1 MAPKTENLDLV
12 PSTPTEKH
20 RIHLST
26 LNGQTMTQPRI
37 LPLHSQ
43 EATLETVGGKGASLA
58 RLVRAG
64 FPVPDGFLIPTA
76 AYLDYVASNDLKKR
90 ILSRLTNLPFDE
102 PAASQEASAEI
113 RAWFL
118 VEKTDAEWTSS
129 IRRAYADLGG
139 GPVAVRSSA
148 TAEDLPEMSFAGQQ
162 ETFLNIVGEQMLFE
176 AIVNCWSSLW
186 TARAI
191 SYRSRNGIPHEDVA
205 LSVIV
210 QIMVQSEASGV
221 LFTANPLTGKRS
233 ETAIDATFGLGE
245 ALVGGL
251 VEPDHYVVDTDSGEI
266 INKTLGGKALTIRG
280 VAGGGV
286 VTEDADAGERQAI
299 PDDVILQLTEL
310 GQRVVALVHAPQDI
324 EWAWSEGQLYLLQ
337 SRPITSL
344 YPIPA
349 VPPDPL
355 RVFISFAVIQGLLT
369 PITPLGQDVMKLVF
383 AGGAQIF
390 GFDLTQETQKV
401 LFTAGERLWVNT
413 TPLLRNS
420 LGRKAL
426 SGALPAVAPGAAQT
440 IDLLLDDP
448 RLAVGRGGIRFSTF
462 RRLAGFFLPTMRRV
476 IKLWRTP
483 ERERERI
490 TRLMDETVRQAKTRS
505 AATRDTGDAFSQRLK
520 LLHDARDI
528 FPDMVIPQGVT
539 PIIAGMAPFFG
550 IMRRFSAQ
558 AAEASGNP
566 DFALAYLEIARGLPH
581 NVTTEM
587 DLALW
592 RVAQTI
598 LADSDSS
605 QLFQETSAA
614 DLASQYLQ
622 KNLPSPVQESVASFI
637 ERYGARGVGEIDIGL
652 PRWGE
657 EPTHIMQVLQ
667 SYLQIKDPDMAP
679 DAVFARSTKSAEQ
692 AAAHLESAVRQMHG
706 GFIKA
711 RILRWAISR
720 YRALAGMREAP
731 KFFAIR
737 MMGIIRQGLLQSGQE
752 LVDAGHLKQRDDLFF
767 LSIRELDEMN
777 EAMVKS
783 NNRPATDQDESD
795 LHTLMQANQVRIA
808 ERRAKYQREHL
819 RKQIPRVLL
828 SDGMTYYEGVRAP
841 EGQEGAII
849 GDPVS
854 PGEVEGTARVIFDP
868 HSSQLAPG
876 EILVCPGT
884 DPAWTPLFLTAS
896 GLIME
901 VGGMMTHGSVV
912 AREFGIPAVVG
923 VHQATERIKTG
934 QRLRV
939 NGSTGEITLIDG
951 EKQHDDFTSAITDA

>member
-1 MAPKTENLDLV
+1 
-12 PSTPTEKH
+12 
-20 RIHLST
+20 
-26 LNGQTMTQPRI
+26 MTQPRI
-37 LPLHSQ
+37 LPLQSK

-64 FPVPDGFLIPTA
+64 FPVPDGFMIPTA
-76 AYLDYVASNDLKKR
+76 AYLDYVASNDLEKR

-102 PAASQEASAEI
+102 PAASQEASVEI

-118 VEKTDAEWTSS
+118 VEKTDGGWTSN

-191 SYRSRNGIPHEDVA
+191 SYRSRNNVPHEDVA

-210 QIMVQSEASGV
+210 QRMVQSEASGV

-233 ETAIDATFGLGE
+233 ETAIDATLGLGE

-251 VEPDHYVVDTDSGEI
+251 VEPDHYVVDAGSREI
-266 INKTLGGKALTIRG
+266 IHKTLGGKALTIRG

-286 VTEDADAGERQAI
+286 ISEDANAAERQAI

-310 GQRVVALVHAPQDI
+310 GQRISALAHSPQDI
-324 EWAWSEGQLYLLQ
+324 EWAWSEGQLHLLQ

-344 YPIPA
+344 YPIPN
-349 VPPDPL
+349 VPTDPL
-355 RVFISFAVIQGLLT
+355 RVFISFAVIQGLLA
-369 PITPLGQDVMKLVF
+369 PVTPLGQDVMKLVF
-383 AGGAQIF
+383 AGGAKIF
-390 GFDLTQETQKV
+390 GFNLTQETQRV
-401 LFTAGERLWVNT
+401 LFTAGERLWVNI
-413 TPLLRNS
+413 TPVLRNS

-426 SGALPAVAPGAAQT
+426 SGALPAVAPGVAQT
-440 IDLLLDDP
+440 LDLLLDDP
-448 RLAVGRGGIRFSTF
+448 RLAVGRGGIRLSTL
-462 RRLAGFFLPTMRRV
+462 RQLAGFLLPTMRRV

-490 TRLMDETVRQAKTRS
+490 TQLMDETVRQAKTLS
-505 AATRDTGDAFSQRLK
+505 AVTGDNRDVLTQRLK

-528 FPDMVIPQGVT
+528 FPDVVIPQGIT
-539 PIIAGMAPFFG
+539 PIVASMAPFFG

-566 DFALAYLEIARGLPH
+566 AFAQSYLEIARGLPH

-598 LADSDSS
+598 VADSDSS
-605 QLFQETSAA
+605 KMFQETSASDLAAHYLQA
-614 DLASQYLQ
+614 DL
-622 KNLPSPVQESVASFI
+622 PSRVQESVASFI
-637 ERYGARGVGEIDIGL
+637 EHYGARGIGEIDIGL

-657 EPTHIMQVLQ
+657 DPTHIMQVLQ
-667 SYLQIKDPDMAP
+667 SYLQIKDPDKAP
-679 DAVFARSTKSAEQ
+679 DAVFARSAKSAEQ

-711 RILRWAISR
+711 RILRWTISR

-731 KFFAIR
+731 KFFAVR

-767 LSIRELDEMN
+767 LSIRELDELN

-783 NNRPATDQDESD
+783 KNRPTTEQNEPD

-808 ERRAKYQREHL
+808 ERRANYEREHL

-828 SDGMTYYEGVRAP
+828 SDGTTYYEGVRAP
-841 EGQEGAII
+841 DGQEGAII

-854 PGEVEGTARVIFDP
+854 PGEVEGIARVIFDP

-896 GLIME
+896 GLVME

-939 NGSTGEITLIDG
+939 NGSTGEITLIDD
-951 EKQHDDFTSAITDA
+951 EQQHNDDARATFDA

>member
-1 MAPKTENLDLV
+1 
-12 PSTPTEKH
+12 
-20 RIHLST
+20 
-26 LNGQTMTQPRI
+26 MTQPRI
-37 LPLHSQ
+37 LPLHSKD
-43 EATLETVGGKGASLA
+43 ATLETVGGKGASLA
-58 RLVRAG
+58 RLACAG
-64 FPVPDGFLIPTA
+64 FPVPDGFLIPTT
-76 AYLDYVASNDLKKR
+76 AYLDYVASNDLKNR

-102 PAASQEASAEI
+102 PVASQEASAEI

-118 VEKTDAEWTSS
+118 VEKADAGWTSS

-176 AIVNCWSSLW
+176 SIVNCWSSLW

-191 SYRSRNGIPHEDVA
+191 SYRSRNSIPHEDVA

-233 ETAIDATFGLGE
+233 ETAIDATLGLGE

-266 INKTLGGKALTIRG
+266 INKTIGGKALAIRG

-286 VTEDADAGERQAI
+286 VTEDADVAERQAI
-299 PDDVILQLTEL
+299 PDDAILQLTEL
-310 GQRVVALVHAPQDI
+310 GQRVIALVHSPQDI
-324 EWAWSEGQLYLLQ
+324 EWAWSEGQLHLLQ

-344 YPIPA
+344 YPIPD
-349 VPPDPL
+349 VPTDPL
-355 RVFISFAVIQGLLT
+355 RVFISFAVVQGLLA

-383 AGGAQIF
+383 AGGAKIF
-390 GFDLTQETQKV
+390 KFDLTQETQGV
-401 LFTAGERLWVNT
+401 LFSAGERLWVNT

-420 LGRKAL
+420 IGRKIL
-426 SGALPAVAPGAAQT
+426 GGALPAIAPGAAQT

-448 RLAVGRGGIRFSTF
+448 RLAIGRGGIRFSTF

-476 IKLWRTP
+476 IKLWRSP

-490 TRLMDETVRQAKTRS
+490 TRLMDETVHQAKTHS
-505 AATRDTGDAFSQRLK
+505 AAPGDTGDAFSQRLK

-528 FPDMVIPQGVT
+528 FPDVVIPQGVT
-539 PIIAGMAPFFG
+539 PIIAGMVPFFG

-558 AAEASGNP
+558 AAEASGNI
-566 DFALAYLEIARGLPH
+566 ALVQAYLEISRGLPH

-598 LADSDSS
+598 AADSNSS
-605 QLFQETSAA
+605 KLFQETSAS

-622 KNLPSPVQESVASFI
+622 EILPSRVQESVAIFI
-637 ERYGARGVGEIDIGL
+637 ERYGVRGVGEIDIGL
-652 PRWGE
+652 PRWE
-657 EPTHIMQVLQ
+657 EDPTHVMQVLQ
-667 SYLQIKDPDMAP
+667 SYLQIKDPDKAP
-679 DAVFARSTKSAEQ
+679 DAVFARSAKSAEQ
-692 AAAHLESAVRQMHG
+692 AATHLESAVRQMHG

-711 RILRWAISR
+711 GILRWAISR

-737 MMGIIRQGLLQSGQE
+737 MMGIIRQGLLQSGQD
-752 LVDAGHLKQRDDLFF
+752 LFDAGHLKQRDDLFF
-767 LSIRELDEMN
+767 LSIRELDELN

-783 NNRPATDQDESD
+783 KNRPPTEQNGPD
-795 LHTLMQANQVRIA
+795 LHILMQANQVRIA
-808 ERRAKYQREHL
+808 ERRAKYQREYL

-841 EGQEGAII
+841 EGQEGAIM

-854 PGEVEGTARVIFDP
+854 PGEVEGIARVIFDP
-868 HSSQLAPG
+868 HSSQLGPG

-896 GLIME
+896 GLVME

-923 VHQATERIKTG
+923 VHQATERIKSG

-939 NGSTGEITLIDG
+939 NGSTGEITLIDD
-951 EKQHDDFTSAITDA
+951 EK

>member
-1 MAPKTENLDLV
+1 
-12 PSTPTEKH
+12 
-20 RIHLST
+20 
-26 LNGQTMTQPRI
+26 
-37 LPLHSQ
+37 
-43 EATLETVGGKGASLA
+43 
-58 RLVRAG
+58 
-64 FPVPDGFLIPTA
+64 
-76 AYLDYVASNDLKKR
+76 
-90 ILSRLTNLPFDE
+90 
-102 PAASQEASAEI
+102 
-113 RAWFL
+113 
-118 VEKTDAEWTSS
+118 
-129 IRRAYADLGG
+129 
-139 GPVAVRSSA
+139 
-148 TAEDLPEMSFAGQQ
+148 MSFAGQQ
-162 ETFLNIVGEQMLFE
+162 ETYLNIVGEQMLFE

-191 SYRSRNGIPHEDVA
+191 SYRSRNSISHEDVA

-233 ETAIDATFGLGE
+233 ETVIDATLGLGE

-266 INKTLGGKALTIRG
+266 IHKTLGGKALIIRG

-286 VTEDADAGERQAI
+286 VTEDADAAERQTI

-310 GQRVVALVHAPQDI
+310 GQRVIALAALAHSPQDI
-324 EWAWSEGQLYLLQ
+324 EWAWSEGQLHLLQ

-344 YPIPA
+344 YPIPD
-349 VPPDPL
+349 VPTDPL
-355 RVFISFAVIQGLLT
+355 HVFVSFAVIQGLLA
-369 PITPLGQDVMKLVF
+369 PVTPLGQDVMKLLF
-383 AGGAQIF
+383 AGVARVF
-390 GFDLTQETQKV
+390 NFDLTQETQRA
-401 LFTAGERLWVNT
+401 LFSAGERLWVNI

-420 LGRKAL
+420 IGRKIL
-426 SGALPAVAPGAAQT
+426 GGALPAIAPGAAQT
-440 IDLLLDDP
+440 IELLLDDP

-462 RRLAGFFLPTMRRV
+462 RRLARFLLPSMSRV
-476 IKLWRTP
+476 FRLWLTP
-483 ERERERI
+483 EQGRGRG
-490 TRLMDETVRQAKTRS
+490 TRLMDETVLQAKTHS
-505 AATRDTGDAFSQRLK
+505 AVTGDTQELLAHRLEI
-520 LLHDARDI
+520 LHSARDI
-528 FPDMVIPQGVT
+528 FPDFAIPQGLT
-539 PIIAGMAPFFG
+539 PIVASMVPFFG
-550 IMRRFSAQ
+550 IMRRFSEQ
-558 AAEASGNP
+558 AAETLGDPS
-566 DFALAYLEIARGLPH
+566 FAQAYLEIARGLPH

-592 RVAQTI
+592 GVAQTI
-598 LADSDSS
+598 LADPDSS
-605 QLFQETSAA
+605 KMFEETSAS
-614 DLASQYLQ
+614 DLAAQYLQ
-622 KNLPSPVQESVASFI
+622 ANLPSRVQESIDVFF

-652 PRWGE
+652 PRWRE
-657 EPTHIMQVLQ
+657 DPTHIMQVLQ
-667 SYLQIKDPDMAP
+667 SYLQIKDPDKAP
-679 DAVFARSTKSAEQ
+679 DAVFARSAKSAEQ

-731 KFFAIR
+731 KFFVIR
-737 MMGIIRQGLLQSGQE
+737 MLGIVRQGLLQSGQE
-752 LVDAGHLKQRDDLFF
+752 LVDVGYLEQRDDLFF
-767 LSIRELDEMN
+767 LSIRELDELN
-777 EAMVKS
+777 EAMIKS
-783 NNRPATDQDESD
+783 KNRPSTEQKEPD
-795 LHTLMQANQVRIA
+795 LHTLTQAIQVRIA

-854 PGEVEGTARVIFDP
+854 PGEVEGIARVIFDP

-896 GLIME
+896 GLVME

-912 AREFGIPAVVG
+912 AREYGIPAVVG

-951 EKQHDDFTSAITDA
+951 DKQHTGAARATIDA

>member
-1 MAPKTENLDLV
+1 
-12 PSTPTEKH
+12 
-20 RIHLST
+20 
-26 LNGQTMTQPRI
+26 MTQPRI
-37 LPLHSQ
+37 LPLHSK

-58 RLVRAG
+58 NLVRAG
-64 FPVPDGFLIPTA
+64 FSVPDGFLIPTA
-76 AYLDYVASNDLKKR
+76 AYLDYVASNNLQKR
-90 ILSRLTNLPFDE
+90 ILSRLKDLLFDE

-118 VEKTDAEWTSS
+118 VEKTDDKWTSS
-129 IRRAYADLGG
+129 IRRAYANLGG

-148 TAEDLPEMSFAGQQ
+148 TAEDLPDMSFAGQQ
-162 ETFLNIVGEQMLFE
+162 ETFLNIVGEQMLLE

-191 SYRSRNGIPHEDVA
+191 SYRSRNSIPHEDVA

-210 QIMVQSEASGV
+210 QNMVQSEASGV

-251 VEPDHYVVDTDSGEI
+251 VEPDHYVVDTDSGEVI
-266 INKTLGGKALTIRG
+266 HKTLGGKALTIRG

-299 PDDVILQLTEL
+299 PDDIILQLTEL
-310 GQRVVALVHAPQDI
+310 GQRVIALVHSPQDI
-324 EWAWSEGQLYLLQ
+324 EWAWSEGQLHLLQ

-344 YPIPA
+344 YPIPD
-349 VPPDPL
+349 VPSDPL
-355 RVFISFAVIQGLLT
+355 RVFISFAVIQGLLA

-383 AGGAQIF
+383 AGGARIF
-390 GFDLTQETQKV
+390 RFDLTQETQGV
-401 LFTAGERLWVNT
+401 LFSAGERLWVNVA
-413 TPLLRNS
+413 PLLRNS
-420 LGRKAL
+420 LGRKIL
-426 SGALPAVAPGAAQT
+426 GGALPAVAPGAAQT
-440 IDLLLDDP
+440 IDFLLDDP
-448 RLAVGRGGIRFSTF
+448 RLAVGRGGIRLSTF
-462 RRLAGFFLPTMRRV
+462 RRLAGFLLPSMMRVFR
-476 IKLWRTP
+476 LWLAP
-483 ERERERI
+483 EQGRERV
-490 TRLMDETVRQAKTRS
+490 TRLMDKMVLQAKTRS
-505 AATRDTGDAFSQRLK
+505 AVTGDTQELLAHRLEM
-520 LLHDARDI
+520 LYSARDI
-528 FPDMVIPQGVT
+528 FPDVVIPQGIT
-539 PIIAGMAPFFG
+539 PIVAGMVPFFG
-550 IMRRFSAQ
+550 IMRRFSVQ

-566 DFALAYLEIARGLPH
+566 AFAQSYLEIARGLPH

-605 QLFQETSAA
+605 KLFQETSAS

-622 KNLPSPVQESVASFI
+622 AVLPSSQVQESIVTFMD
-637 ERYGARGVGEIDIGL
+637 RYGVRGVGEIDIGL

-657 EPTHIMQVLQ
+657 DPTHIMQVLQ
-667 SYLQIKDPDMAP
+667 SCMQIKDPDMAP
-679 DAVFARSTKSAEQ
+679 DAVFARSAKSAEQ
-692 AAAHLESAVRQMHG
+692 AAAQLESAVRQMHG

-711 RILRWAISR
+711 RLLRWAISR

-767 LSIRELDEMN
+767 LSIRELDELN
-777 EAMVKS
+777 EAMVKFKH
-783 NNRPATDQDESD
+783 RPTTEHNESD
-795 LHTLMQANQVRIA
+795 LHTLTQAIQARIA
-808 ERRAKYQREHL
+808 DRRAKYEREYL

-854 PGEVEGTARVIFDP
+854 PGDVDGIARVIFDP

-896 GLIME
+896 GLVME

-939 NGSTGEITLIDG
+939 NGSTGEITLIDD
-951 EKQHDDFTSAITDA
+951 EKQHNDAASATFDA

>member
-1 MAPKTENLDLV
+1 
-12 PSTPTEKH
+12 
-20 RIHLST
+20 
-26 LNGQTMTQPRI
+26 MTQPRV
-37 LPLHSQ
+37 LPLHSK

-64 FPVPDGFLIPTA
+64 FPVPDGFMIPTT
-76 AYLDYVASNDLKKR
+76 AYIYYVASNDLKKR
-90 ILSRLTNLPFDE
+90 ILSTLADLSFDE
-102 PAASQEASAEI
+102 PATSQEASAKI

-118 VEKTDAEWTSS
+118 VENTDDGWTAR

-191 SYRSRNGIPHEDVA
+191 SYRSRNNVPHEDVA

-210 QIMVQSEASGV
+210 QLMVQSEASGV

-251 VEPDHYVVDTDSGEI
+251 VEPDHYVVDSASGEI
-266 INKTLGGKALTIRG
+266 IQKNLGGKALTILG

-286 VTEDADAGERQAI
+286 ITEDADAAERQAI

-310 GQRVVALVHAPQDI
+310 GQRVSALVHSPQDI
-324 EWAWSEGQLYLLQ
+324 EWAWSEDQLHLLQ

-344 YPIPA
+344 YPIPD
-349 VPPDPL
+349 VPADPL
-355 RVFISFAVIQGLLT
+355 HVFISFAAIQGLLV
-369 PITPLGQDVMKLVF
+369 PVTPLGQDVMKLVF
-383 AGGAQIF
+383 AGGAKIF
-390 GFDLTQETQKV
+390 KFDLTQETQRA
-401 LFTAGERLWVNT
+401 LFSAGERLWVNIS
-413 TPLLRNS
+413 PFLRNS

-426 SGALPAVAPGAAQT
+426 SGALPAVAPGVAQT

-448 RLAVGRGGIRFSTF
+448 RLAVGRGGLRLSTF
-462 RRLAGFFLPTMRRV
+462 RRLAGFLLPSMRRV
-476 IKLWRTP
+476 IRLWRNP

-490 TRLMDETVRQAKTRS
+490 TRLMDKTVRQAKTRS
-505 AATRDTGDAFSQRLK
+505 VVTGDTWDVLAQRLEI
-520 LLHDARDI
+520 LHDAHDI
-528 FPDMVIPQGVT
+528 FPDVVIPQGIT
-539 PIIAGMAPFFG
+539 PVVAAMVPFFG

-566 DFALAYLEIARGLPH
+566 AFALAYLEIARGLPH

-592 RVAQTI
+592 QVAQTI
-598 LADSDSS
+598 LTDSESS
-605 QLFQETSAA
+605 KLFQNTSAS
-614 DLASQYLQ
+614 DLATRYLQ
-622 KNLPSPVQESVASFI
+622 ANLPSSVQKSIANFF

-657 EPTHIMQVLQ
+657 DPTHIMQVLQ
-667 SYLQIKDPDMAP
+667 SYMQIKDPDKAP
-679 DAVFARSTKSAEQ
+679 DAVFARAAKSAEQ
-692 AAAHLESAVRQMHG
+692 AATHLESAVRQMHG
-706 GFIKA
+706 GFIKS
-711 RILRWAISR
+711 RLLRWAISR

-737 MMGIIRQGLLQSGQE
+737 MLNIIRQGLLQSGQE
-752 LVDAGHLKQRDDLFF
+752 LVESGLLEQPDDLFF
-767 LSIRELDEMN
+767 LTIRELDELH
-777 EAMVKS
+777 ES
-783 NNRPATDQDESD
+783 NVHPLTRALQ
-795 LHTLMQANQVRIA
+795 LRIA
-808 ERRAKYQREHL
+808 ERRANYQREHL

-828 SDGMTYYEGVRAP
+828 SDGRTYYEGVRAP

-854 PGEVEGTARVIFDP
+854 PGQVEGTARVILDP

-939 NGSTGEITLIDG
+939 NGSTGEITLIEN
-951 EKQHDDFTSAITDA
+951 EKQQNDFTSAITDA

>member
-1 MAPKTENLDLV
+1 MN
-12 PSTPTEKH
+12 
-20 RIHLST
+20 
-26 LNGQTMTQPRI
+26 QPRI
-37 LPLHSQ
+37 LQLHSQ

-90 ILSRLTNLPFDE
+90 ILSRLTHLPFDE
-102 PAASQEASAEI
+102 PAASQEASADI

-118 VEKTDAEWTSS
+118 VEKTDSGWTSS
-129 IRRAYADLGG
+129 IRRSYADLGG

-148 TAEDLPEMSFAGQQ
+148 TAEDLPDMSFAGQQ
-162 ETFLNIVGEQMLFE
+162 ETYLNIVGEQMLFE

-191 SYRSRNGIPHEDVA
+191 SYRSRNSISHEDVA

-233 ETAIDATFGLGE
+233 ETAIDATLGLGE

-266 INKTLGGKALTIRG
+266 IHKTLGGKALIIRG

-286 VTEDADAGERQAI
+286 VTEDADAGEQQAI
-299 PDDVILQLTEL
+299 TDDAILQLTEL
-310 GQRVVALVHAPQDI
+310 GRRVSALVHSPQDI
-324 EWAWSEGQLYLLQ
+324 EWAWSGGQLHLLQ

-344 YPIPA
+344 YPIPD
-349 VPPDPL
+349 VPTDPL
-355 RVFISFAVIQGLLT
+355 RVFISFAVIQGLLA
-369 PITPLGQDVMKLVF
+369 PVTPLGQDVMKLVF
-383 AGGAQIF
+383 AGGAKVF
-390 GFDLTQETQKV
+390 NFDLTQETQRA
-401 LFTAGERLWVNT
+401 LFSAGERLWVNIT
-413 TPLLRNS
+413 QLLRNS
-420 LGRKAL
+420 IGRKIL
-426 SGALPAVAPGAAQT
+426 GGALPAVAPGAAQT
-440 IDLLLDDP
+440 LELLLDDP

-462 RRLAGFFLPTMRRV
+462 RRLAGFLLPSMVRV
-476 IKLWRTP
+476 IRLWLTP
-483 ERERERI
+483 EQGRERV
-490 TRLMDETVRQAKTRS
+490 TRLMDDTVLQAKTRS
-505 AATRDTGDAFSQRLK
+505 EVTGDTQEVLAQRLEI
-520 LLHDARDI
+520 LHDAGDI
-528 FPDMVIPQGVT
+528 FPDVAIPQGVT
-539 PIIAGMAPFFG
+539 PIVAGMVPFFG
-550 IMRRFSAQ
+550 IMRRFGAQ
-558 AAEASGNP
+558 AAEASGKP
-566 DFALAYLEIARGLPH
+566 AFAQAYLEIARGLPH

-592 RVAQTI
+592 RVTQTI
-598 LADSDSS
+598 VADSDSS
-605 QLFQETSAA
+605 KMFQEISASE
-614 DLASQYLQ
+614 LAALYLQ
-622 KNLPSPVQESVASFI
+622 ANLPSRVQESIESFI

-652 PRWGE
+652 PRWRE

-667 SYLQIKDPDMAP
+667 SYLQIKDPDKAP
-679 DAVFARSTKSAEQ
+679 DAVFTRSAKSAEQ
-692 AAAHLESAVRQMHG
+692 AAAHLESAVRQMRG

-767 LSIRELDEMN
+767 LSIRELDELN

-783 NNRPATDQDESD
+783 KNRPPTKQSEPD
-795 LHTLMQANQVRIA
+795 LHTFMQLNQVRIA
-808 ERRAKYQREHL
+808 ERREKYQREHL

-868 HSSQLAPG
+868 QSSQLAPG

-896 GLIME
+896 GLVME

-912 AREFGIPAVVG
+912 AREYGIPAVVG

-939 NGSTGEITLIDG
+939 NGSTGEITLIDD
-951 EKQHDDFTSAITDA
+951 EQLHNDAASTTIDA

>member
-1 MAPKTENLDLV
+1 
-12 PSTPTEKH
+12 
-20 RIHLST
+20 
-26 LNGQTMTQPRI
+26 MTQPRI
-37 LPLHSQ
+37 LPLHSE

-58 RLVRAG
+58 RLLRAG

-90 ILSRLTNLPFDE
+90 ILSRLTKLPFDE
-102 PAASQEASAEI
+102 PAASQEASADI

-118 VEKTDAEWTSS
+118 VEKTDAEWPTS

-148 TAEDLPEMSFAGQQ
+148 TAEDLPDMSFAGQQ
-162 ETFLNIVGEQMLFE
+162 ETYLNIVGEQMLFE

-191 SYRSRNGIPHEDVA
+191 SYRSRNSISHEDVA

-233 ETAIDATFGLGE
+233 ETVIDATLGLGE

-266 INKTLGGKALTIRG
+266 IHKTLGGKALIIRG

-286 VTEDADAGERQAI
+286 VTEDADAAERQTI

-310 GQRVVALVHAPQDI
+310 GQRVIALAHSPQDI
-324 EWAWSEGQLYLLQ
+324 EWAWSEGQLHLLQ

-344 YPIPA
+344 YPIPD
-349 VPPDPL
+349 VPTDPL
-355 RVFISFAVIQGLLT
+355 HVFVSFAVIQGLLA
-369 PITPLGQDVMKLVF
+369 PVTPLGQDVMKLLF
-383 AGGAQIF
+383 AGVARVF
-390 GFDLTQETQKV
+390 NFDLTQETQRA
-401 LFTAGERLWVNT
+401 LFSAGERLWVNI

-420 LGRKAL
+420 IGRKIL
-426 SGALPAVAPGAAQT
+426 GGALPAIAPGAAQT
-440 IDLLLDDP
+440 IELLLDDP

-462 RRLAGFFLPTMRRV
+462 RRLARFLLPSMSRV
-476 IKLWRTP
+476 FRLWLTP
-483 ERERERI
+483 EQGRGRG
-490 TRLMDETVRQAKTRS
+490 TRLMDETVLQAKTHS
-505 AATRDTGDAFSQRLK
+505 AVTGDTQELLAHRLEI
-520 LLHDARDI
+520 LHSARDI
-528 FPDMVIPQGVT
+528 FPDFAIPQGLT
-539 PIIAGMAPFFG
+539 PIVASMVPFFG
-550 IMRRFSAQ
+550 IMRRFSEQ
-558 AAEASGNP
+558 AAESLGDPSLAQ
-566 DFALAYLEIARGLPH
+566 AYLEIARGLPH

-592 RVAQTI
+592 GVAQTI
-598 LADSDSS
+598 LADPDSS
-605 QLFQETSAA
+605 KMFEETSAS
-614 DLASQYLQ
+614 DLAAQYLQ
-622 KNLPSPVQESVASFI
+622 ANLPSRVQESIDVFF

-652 PRWGE
+652 PRWRE
-657 EPTHIMQVLQ
+657 DPTHIMQVLQ
-667 SYLQIKDPDMAP
+667 SYLQIKDPDKAP
-679 DAVFARSTKSAEQ
+679 DAVFARSAKSAEQ

-731 KFFAIR
+731 KFFVIR
-737 MMGIIRQGLLQSGQE
+737 MLGIVRQGLLQSGQE
-752 LVDAGHLKQRDDLFF
+752 LVDVGYLEQRDDLFF
-767 LSIRELDEMN
+767 LSIRELDELN
-777 EAMVKS
+777 EAMIKS
-783 NNRPATDQDESD
+783 KNRPSTEQNEPD
-795 LHTLMQANQVRIA
+795 LHTLTQAIQVRIA

-841 EGQEGAII
+841 DGQEGAII

-854 PGEVEGTARVIFDP
+854 PGEVEGIARVIFDP

-896 GLIME
+896 GLVME

-912 AREFGIPAVVG
+912 AREYGIPAVVG

-951 EKQHDDFTSAITDA
+951 DKQHTGAARATIDA

>member
-1 MAPKTENLDLV
+1 
-12 PSTPTEKH
+12 
-20 RIHLST
+20 
-26 LNGQTMTQPRI
+26 MTQTRI
-37 LPLHSQ
+37 LPLQSE

-76 AYLDYVASNDLKKR
+76 AYLDYVAANDLKKR
-90 ILSRLTNLPFDE
+90 IISRLTNLPFDE

-118 VEKTDAEWTSS
+118 VETMDGGWTSS
-129 IRRAYADLGG
+129 IRRAYADMGS

-148 TAEDLPEMSFAGQQ
+148 TAEDLPDMSFAGQQ
-162 ETFLNIVGEQMLFE
+162 ETYLNIVGEQMLFE

-191 SYRSRNGIPHEDVA
+191 SYRSRNSIPHDDVA

-210 QIMVQSEASGV
+210 QLMVQSEASGV

-233 ETAIDATFGLGE
+233 ETAIDATLGLGE

-251 VEPDHYVVDTDSGEI
+251 VEPDHYVVDGISGEI
-266 INKTLGGKALTIRG
+266 IHKTLGAKALAIRG

-286 VTEDADAGERQAI
+286 VTEDVDAGERQAI
-299 PDDVILQLTEL
+299 PDDVINQLTEL
-310 GQRVVALVHAPQDI
+310 GQRVSALYPSPQDI
-324 EWAWSEGQLYLLQ
+324 EWAWSENQLHLLQ

-344 YPIPA
+344 YPIPD
-349 VPPDPL
+349 VPTDPL
-355 RVFISFAVIQGLLT
+355 SVFISFAVIQGLLT
-369 PITPLGQDVMKLVF
+369 PITPLGQDVIKLVF
-383 AGGAQIF
+383 AGFAKVF
-390 GFDLTQETQKV
+390 RFDLTQETQRV
-401 LFTAGERLWVNT
+401 LFSAGERLWVNV

-420 LGRKAL
+420 IGRKIL
-426 SGALPAVAPGAAQT
+426 GGALPAVAPGAAQT
-440 IDLLLDDP
+440 IELLLDDP

-462 RRLAGFFLPTMRRV
+462 RRLAGFLLPSMMRV
-476 IKLWRTP
+476 IRLWRTP
-483 ERERERI
+483 EQGRERV
-490 TRLMDETVRQAKTRS
+490 TRLMDETVLHTKTRS
-505 AATRDTGDAFSQRLK
+505 EVTGDTQEVLAQSLEI
-520 LLHDARDI
+520 LHRARNI
-528 FPDMVIPQGVT
+528 FPDVAIPEGIT
-539 PIIAGMAPFFG
+539 PIVAGMAPFFG
-550 IMRRFSAQ
+550 IMRRFGAQ
-558 AAEASGNP
+558 AAEASENP
-566 DFALAYLEIARGLPH
+566 AFALAYLEIARGLPH

-598 LADSDSS
+598 LTDSDSS
-605 QLFQETSAA
+605 KIFQGISAS
-614 DLASQYLQ
+614 DLAARYLQ
-622 KNLPSPVQESVASFI
+622 ANLPSRVQESIDVFI

-652 PRWGE
+652 PRWRE
-657 EPTHIMQVLQ
+657 DPTHIMQVLQ
-667 SYLQIKDPDMAP
+667 SYLQIKDPDKAP
-679 DAVFARSTKSAEQ
+679 DAVFARSAKSAEQ
-692 AAAHLESAVRQMHG
+692 AAAHLETAVRQMYG

-711 RILRWAISR
+711 RLLRWAISR

-737 MMGIIRQGLLQSGQE
+737 IMGIIRQGLLQSGQE
-752 LVDAGHLKQRDDLFF
+752 LVDAGHLKQHDDLFF
-767 LSIRELDEMN
+767 LSIRELDELNDAMFKFRNRLATEQN
-777 EAMVKS
+777 E
-783 NNRPATDQDESD
+783 RD
-795 LHTLMQANQVRIA
+795 LRTHTQAIQVRIA

-819 RKQIPRVLL
+819 RKQIPRIVL
-828 SDGMTYYEGVRAP
+828 SDGMTYFEGVRAP
-841 EGQEGAII
+841 EGQEGAIM

-884 DPAWTPLFLTAS
+884 DPAWTPLFLSAS
-896 GLIME
+896 GLVME

-939 NGSTGEITLIDG
+939 NGSSGEITLLDD
-951 EKQHDDFTSAITDA
+951 EKQHNDTTRTPLDA

>member
-1 MAPKTENLDLV
+1 
-12 PSTPTEKH
+12 
-20 RIHLST
+20 
-26 LNGQTMTQPRI
+26 MTQPRI
-37 LPLHSQ
+37 LPLHSK
-43 EATLETVGGKGASLA
+43 EATLEIVGGKGASLA
-58 RLVRAG
+58 RLVRAD
-64 FPVPDGFLIPTA
+64 FPVPDGFMIPTA

-90 ILSRLTNLPFDE
+90 ILSRLADRSFDE
-102 PAASQEASAEI
+102 PATSQEASAEI

-118 VEKTDAEWTSS
+118 VEKTAGEWTSS
-129 IRRAYADLGG
+129 IRRSYADLGG

-299 PDDVILQLTEL
+299 PDDIILQLTKL

-462 RRLAGFFLPTMRRV
+462 RRLAGFFLPTMRR
-476 IKLWRTP
+476 IINLWRTP

-490 TRLMDETVRQAKTRS
+490 TRLMDETVRQAKIRS

-539 PIIAGMAPFFG
+539 PIIAGMVPFFG

-622 KNLPSPVQESVASFI
+622 KNLPSRIQESVASFI

-657 EPTHIMQVLQ
+657 DPTHIVQVLQ
-667 SYLQIKDPDMAP
+667 TYLQIKDPDMAP
-679 DAVFARSTKSAEQ
+679 DAVFSRSTKSAEQ

-767 LSIRELDEMN
+767 LNIRELDEMN

-841 EGQEGAII
+841 EGQEGAIV

>member
-1 MAPKTENLDLV
+1 
-12 PSTPTEKH
+12 
-20 RIHLST
+20 
-26 LNGQTMTQPRI
+26 MTQPLI
-37 LPLHSQ
+37 LPLLSAD
-43 EATLETVGGKGASLA
+43 ATLETVGGKGASLA
-58 RLVRAG
+58 RLIAAG
-64 FPVPDGFLIPTA
+64 FPVPDGFMIPTA

-90 ILSRLTNLPFDE
+90 ILSRLANLPFDE
-102 PAASQEASAEI
+102 PAAFQEASAEI

-118 VEKTDAEWTSS
+118 VEKTDVGWTSS

-186 TARAI
+186 TARAL
-191 SYRSRNGIPHEDVA
+191 SYRSRNNVPHEDVA

-210 QIMVQSEASGV
+210 QRMVQSEASGV

-233 ETAIDATFGLGE
+233 ETAIDATLGLGD

-266 INKTLGGKALTIRG
+266 IHKTLGGKALRIHG

-286 VTEDADAGERQAI
+286 ITEDADAAERQAI
-299 PDDVILQLTEL
+299 PDDVILHLTEL
-310 GQRVVALVHAPQDI
+310 GQRVTALVPSPQDI
-324 EWAWSEGQLYLLQ
+324 EWAWSENQLHLLQ

-344 YPIPA
+344 FPIPD
-349 VPPDPL
+349 VPADPL
-355 RVFISFAVIQGLLT
+355 HVFISFAVIQGLLA
-369 PITPLGQDVMKLVF
+369 PVTPLGQDVMKLVV
-383 AGGAQIF
+383 AGGAKVF
-390 GFDLTQETQKV
+390 KFDLTQETQRV
-401 LFTAGERLWVNT
+401 LFSAGERLWVNA
-413 TPLLRNS
+413 TPPLRNS
-420 LGRKAL
+420 IGRKIL
-426 SGALPAVAPGAAQT
+426 GGALPAVAPGVAQT
-440 IDLLLDDP
+440 LDLLLDDP
-448 RLAVGRGGIRFSTF
+448 RLAVGRGGISFSTF
-462 RRLAGFFLPTMRRV
+462 RRLAGFLLPSMVRV
-476 IKLWRTP
+476 IRLWLTP
-483 ERERERI
+483 EQGRERV
-490 TRLMDETVRQAKTRS
+490 TRLMDETVLQAKTHS
-505 AATRDTGDAFSQRLK
+505 EVTGDTQEVLAQRLK
-520 LLHDARDI
+520 ILHSARDI
-528 FPDMVIPQGVT
+528 FPDVAIPHGVT
-539 PIIAGMAPFFG
+539 PIVAGMVPFFG
-550 IMRRFSAQ
+550 IMRRFGAQ

-566 DFALAYLEIARGLPH
+566 ALAQAYLEIARGLPH

-592 RVAQTI
+592 HVAQI
-598 LADSDSS
+598 IVADSDSS
-605 QLFQETSAA
+605 KLFQETSAS
-614 DLASQYLQ
+614 DLAAHFLQ
-622 KNLPSPVQESVASFI
+622 ANLPSPVKESIESFI

-657 EPTHIMQVLQ
+657 DPTHIMQVLQ
-667 SYLQIKDPDMAP
+667 SYLQIKAPDMAP
-679 DAVFARSTKSAEQ
+679 DAVFAHSAKSAEQ

-752 LVDAGHLKQRDDLFF
+752 LVDAGHFKQRDDLFF
-767 LSIRELDEMN
+767 LSIRELDELN

-783 NNRPATDQDESD
+783 KNRPTTEQNEPD
-795 LHTLMQANQVRIA
+795 LHTLTQAIQGRIA
-808 ERRAKYQREHL
+808 QRRAKYQREHL
-819 RKQIPRVLL
+819 RKQIPRILL

-896 GLIME
+896 GLVME

-912 AREFGIPAVVG
+912 AREYGIPAVVG

-939 NGSTGEITLIDG
+939 NGSTGKITLIDD
-951 EKQHDDFTSAITDA
+951 EQQHNDAARATFDA

>member
-1 MAPKTENLDLV
+1 LKLTNHDPTTN
-12 PSTPTEKH
+12 PS
-20 RIHLST
+20 
-26 LNGQTMTQPRI
+26 
-37 LPLHSQ
+37 
-43 EATLETVGGKGASLA
+43 VGGKGASLA
-58 RLVRAG
+58 RLACAG

-76 AYLDYVASNDLKKR
+76 AYLDYVGSNDLKKR

-113 RAWFL
+113 RAWFR

-148 TAEDLPEMSFAGQQ
+148 TAEDLPDMSFAGQQ

-176 AIVNCWSSLW
+176 SIVNCWSSLW

-233 ETAIDATFGLGE
+233 ETAIDATLGLGE

-280 VAGGGV
+280 VTGGGV
-286 VTEDADAGERQAI
+286 ITADADAAERQAI
-299 PDDVILQLTEL
+299 PDDAILQLTEL
-310 GQRVVALVHAPQDI
+310 GRRVSALVNSPQDI
-324 EWAWSEGQLYLLQ
+324 EWAWSEDQLHLLQ

-344 YPIPA
+344 YPIPD
-349 VPPDPL
+349 VPSDPL
-355 RVFISFAVIQGLLT
+355 RVFISFAVIQGLLA
-369 PITPLGQDVMKLVF
+369 PVTPLGQDVMKLVF
-383 AGGAQIF
+383 AGGAKVF
-390 GFDLTQETQKV
+390 KFDLTQETQRV
-401 LFTAGERLWVNT
+401 LISAGERLWVNI

-420 LGRKAL
+420 IGRKIL
-426 SGALPAVAPGAAQT
+426 GGALPAVAPGAAQT
-440 IDLLLDDP
+440 IELLLDDP
-448 RLAVGRGGIRFSTF
+448 RLAVDRGGIRFSTF
-462 RRLAGFFLPTMRRV
+462 RRLAGFLLPSMRRV
-476 IKLWRTP
+476 IRLWWTP
-483 ERERERI
+483 EQGRERV
-490 TRLMDETVRQAKTRS
+490 TRLLDETVLQAKTHS
-505 AATRDTGDAFSQRLK
+505 AVTGDTQEVLAQRLEI
-520 LLHDARDI
+520 LHDAGNI
-528 FPDMVIPQGVT
+528 FSDVVIPQGIT
-539 PIIAGMAPFFG
+539 PIVASMVPFFG

-558 AAEASGNP
+558 AAEASGNI
-566 DFALAYLEIARGLPH
+566 ALAQAYLEISRGLPH

-598 LADSDSS
+598 AADLNSS
-605 QLFQETSAA
+605 KLFQETSAS

-622 KNLPSPVQESVASFI
+622 ANLPSPVQESIESFF

-657 EPTHIMQVLQ
+657 EPTHVMQVLL
-667 SYLQIKDPDMAP
+667 SYLQIKDPDKAP
-679 DAVFARSTKSAEQ
+679 DAVFARSAKSAEQ
-692 AAAHLESAVRQMHG
+692 AATHLESAVRQMHG
-706 GFIKA
+706 GLIKA
-711 RILRWAISR
+711 GILRWAISR
-720 YRALAGMREAP
+720 YRALAGMRESP

-767 LSIRELDEMN
+767 LSIRELDELN

-783 NNRPATDQDESD
+783 KNTPPTEQSKPD
-795 LHTLMQANQVRIA
+795 LHTFMQANQVRIA
-808 ERRAKYQREHL
+808 ERRAKYKREHL
-819 RKQIPRVLL
+819 RKQIPRMLL

-896 GLIME
+896 GLVME

-923 VHQATERIKTG
+923 VHRATERIKTG

-939 NGSTGEITLIDG
+939 NGSTGEITLIDD
-951 EKQHDDFTSAITDA
+951 EQQNNDAASATIDA

>member
-1 MAPKTENLDLV
+1 M
-12 PSTPTEKH
+12 
-20 RIHLST
+20 
-26 LNGQTMTQPRI
+26 
-37 LPLHSQ
+37 
-43 EATLETVGGKGASLA
+43 ETVGGKGANLA

-76 AYLDYVASNDLKKR
+76 AYLDYVTSNDLKKR
-90 ILSRLTNLPFDE
+90 ILSHLTNLPFEE
-102 PAASQEASAEI
+102 PAAFQEASAEI

-118 VEKTDAEWTSS
+118 IEKTDTEWTSS
-129 IRRAYADLGG
+129 IRRAYADLGS

-148 TAEDLPEMSFAGQQ
+148 TAEDLPDMSFAGQQ
-162 ETFLNIVGEQMLFE
+162 ETFLNIVSEQMLFE

-191 SYRSRNGIPHEDVA
+191 SYRSRNSIPHEEVA

-233 ETAIDATFGLGE
+233 ETAIDATLGLGE

-251 VEPDHYVVDTDSGEI
+251 VEPDHYVVDTGSGEI
-266 INKTLGGKALTIRG
+266 IHKTLGSKALTIRG
-280 VAGGGV
+280 VAGGGI
-286 VTEDADAGERQAI
+286 VTEDTDAGEQQAI

-310 GQRVVALVHAPQDI
+310 GQRVTALYPSPQDI
-324 EWAWSEGQLYLLQ
+324 EWAWSESQLHLLQ
-337 SRPITSL
+337 SRPVTSL
-344 YPIPA
+344 YPIPDIPA
-349 VPPDPL
+349 DPL
-355 RVFISFAVIQGLLT
+355 HVFVSLAVVQGLLA
-369 PITPLGQDVMKLVF
+369 PITPLGQDILKLVI
-383 AGGAQIF
+383 AGGAKVF
-390 GFDLTQETQKV
+390 GFDLTQETQRV
-401 LFTAGERLWVNT
+401 IFSAGERLWVNL
-413 TPLLRNS
+413 TPVLRNS
-420 LGRKAL
+420 MGRKVL
-426 SGALPAVAPGAAQT
+426 ENALPAVAPGVAQT
-440 IDLLLDDP
+440 LDLLLDDP
-448 RLAVGRGGIRFSTF
+448 RLAVGRGGIRLSTF
-462 RRLAGFFLPTMRRV
+462 RRLAGFLLPSMRRV
-476 IKLWRTP
+476 IRLWRNP
-483 ERERERI
+483 ERERERV
-490 TRLMDETVRQAKTRS
+490 TRLMDETVLQAKTRS
-505 AATRDTGDAFSQRLK
+505 AVTGDTQEVLAQRLK
-520 LLHDARDI
+520 ILHSARDI
-528 FPDMVIPQGVT
+528 FPDVAIPQGVT
-539 PIIAGMAPFFG
+539 SIIAGMAPFFG

-558 AAEASGNP
+558 VAESSGNP
-566 DFALAYLEIARGLPH
+566 TFAQAYLEIARGLPH

-605 QLFQETSAA
+605 KIFQETSAP
-614 DLASQYLQ
+614 DLATHYLQ
-622 KNLPSPVQESVASFI
+622 ENLPFPVQESIASFI
-637 ERYGARGVGEIDIGL
+637 ERYGARGIGEIDIGL

-657 EPTHIMQVLQ
+657 DPTHIMQVIQ
-667 SYLQIKDPDMAP
+667 SYLQITDPDKAP
-679 DAVFARSTKSAEQ
+679 DVVFARAAKSAEQ

-752 LVDAGHLKQRDDLFF
+752 LVDAGHLEQRDDLFF
-767 LSIRELDEMN
+767 LSIRELDELN

-783 NNRPATDQDESD
+783 KNRPPTEQSEPD
-795 LHTLMQANQVRIA
+795 LHAFMQANQVRIA

-819 RKQIPRVLL
+819 RKQIPRMLL

-854 PGEVEGTARVIFDP
+854 PGEVEGIARVIFDP

-896 GLIME
+896 GLVME

-939 NGSTGEITLIDG
+939 NGSTGEITLVDN
-951 EKQHDDFTSAITDA
+951 EKQHNDPVRAAFGA

>member
-1 MAPKTENLDLV
+1 MN
-12 PSTPTEKH
+12 
-20 RIHLST
+20 
-26 LNGQTMTQPRI
+26 QPRI

-43 EATLETVGGKGASLA
+43 EVTLETVGGKGASLA

-90 ILSRLTNLPFDE
+90 ILSRLTKLPFDE
-102 PAASQEASAEI
+102 PAASQEASADI

-118 VEKTDAEWTSS
+118 VEKTDAEWPTS

-148 TAEDLPEMSFAGQQ
+148 TAEDLPDMSFAGQQ
-162 ETFLNIVGEQMLFE
+162 ETYLNIVGEQMLFE

-191 SYRSRNGIPHEDVA
+191 SYRSRNSISHEDVA

-233 ETAIDATFGLGE
+233 ETVIDATLGLGE

-266 INKTLGGKALTIRG
+266 IHKTLGGKALIIRG

-286 VTEDADAGERQAI
+286 VTEDADAAERQTI

-310 GQRVVALVHAPQDI
+310 GQRVIALAHSPQDI
-324 EWAWSEGQLYLLQ
+324 EWGWSEGQLHLLQ

-344 YPIPA
+344 YPIPD
-349 VPPDPL
+349 VPTDPL
-355 RVFISFAVIQGLLT
+355 HVFVSFAVIQGLLA
-369 PITPLGQDVMKLVF
+369 PVTPLGQDVMKLLF
-383 AGGAQIF
+383 AGVARVF
-390 GFDLTQETQKV
+390 NFDLTQETQRA
-401 LFTAGERLWVNT
+401 LFSAGERLWVNT

-440 IDLLLDDP
+440 LDLLLDDP

-462 RRLAGFFLPTMRRV
+462 RRLAGFFLPTMIRV
-476 IKLWRTP
+476 IKLWRSP

-490 TRLMDETVRQAKTRS
+490 TRLMDETVLQAKTLS
-505 AATRDTGDAFSQRLK
+505 AVTGDTQELLAHRLEI
-520 LLHDARDI
+520 LHSARDI
-528 FPDMVIPQGVT
+528 FPDFAIPQGLT
-539 PIIAGMAPFFG
+539 PIVASMVPFFG
-550 IMRRFSAQ
+550 IMRRFSEQ
-558 AAEASGNP
+558 AAEALGDPSL
-566 DFALAYLEIARGLPH
+566 AQAYLEIARGLPH

-592 RVAQTI
+592 GVAQTI
-598 LADSDSS
+598 LADPDSS
-605 QLFQETSAA
+605 KMFEETSAS
-614 DLASQYLQ
+614 DLAAQYLQ
-622 KNLPSPVQESVASFI
+622 ANLPSRVQESIDVFF

-652 PRWGE
+652 PRWRE
-657 EPTHIMQVLQ
+657 DPTHIMQVLQ
-667 SYLQIKDPDMAP
+667 SYLQIKDPDKAP
-679 DAVFARSTKSAEQ
+679 DAVFARSAKSAEQ
-692 AAAHLESAVRQMHG
+692 AASRLESAVRQMHG

-737 MMGIIRQGLLQSGQE
+737 MLGIVRQGLLQSGQE
-752 LVDAGHLKQRDDLFF
+752 LVDVGYLEQRDDLFF
-767 LSIRELDEMN
+767 LSIRELDELN
-777 EAMVKS
+777 EAMIKS
-783 NNRPATDQDESD
+783 KNRPSTEQNEPD
-795 LHTLMQANQVRIA
+795 LHTLTQAIQVRIA

-854 PGEVEGTARVIFDP
+854 PGEVEGIARVI
-868 HSSQLAPG
+868 L
-876 EILVCPGT
+876 
-884 DPAWTPLFLTAS
+884 TPT
-896 GLIME
+896 
-901 VGGMMTHGSVV
+901 V
-912 AREFGIPAVVG
+912 P
-923 VHQATERIKTG
+923 
-934 QRLRV
+934 
-939 NGSTGEITLIDG
+939 N
-951 EKQHDDFTSAITDA
+951 

>member
-1 MAPKTENLDLV
+1 
-12 PSTPTEKH
+12 
-20 RIHLST
+20 
-26 LNGQTMTQPRI
+26 MTQPRI
-37 LPLHSQ
+37 LPLHSE

-76 AYLDYVASNDLKKR
+76 AYLDYVASNDIKKR

-118 VEKTDAEWTSS
+118 VDKTDGGWTSS
-129 IRRAYADLGG
+129 IRRAYADLGSV
-139 GPVAVRSSA
+139 PVAVRSSA
-148 TAEDLPEMSFAGQQ
+148 TTEDLPEMSFAGQQ
-162 ETFLNIVGEQMLFE
+162 ETFLNVVGEQMLFE

-191 SYRSRNGIPHEDVA
+191 SYRSRNSIPHEDVA

-286 VTEDADAGERQAI
+286 VTEDVDAGERQAI
-299 PDDVILQLTEL
+299 PDDIILQLTEL
-310 GQRVVALVHAPQDI
+310 GQRVIALVHSPQDI
-324 EWAWSEGQLYLLQ
+324 EWAWSEGQLHLLQ

-344 YPIPA
+344 YPIPD
-349 VPPDPL
+349 VPSDPL
-355 RVFISFAVIQGLLT
+355 RVFISFAAIQGLLA
-369 PITPLGQDVMKLVF
+369 PVTPLGQDVMKFVF
-383 AGGAQIF
+383 AEGGAKVF
-390 GFDLTQETQKV
+390 NFDLTQETQRV
-401 LFTAGERLWVNT
+401 LFSAGERLWINI
-413 TPLLRNS
+413 TPVLRNS
-420 LGRKAL
+420 IGRKIL
-426 SGALPAVAPGAAQT
+426 GGALPAIAPGVAYT
-440 IDLLLDDP
+440 LDLLLDDP

-462 RRLAGFFLPTMRRV
+462 RPLAGFFLPTMRRV
-476 IKLWRTP
+476 IRCWRTP
-483 ERERERI
+483 ERERERV

-505 AATRDTGDAFSQRLK
+505 AVTGDTQELLAHRLEM
-520 LLHDARDI
+520 LHSARNI
-528 FPDMVIPQGVT
+528 FPDVVIPQGIT
-539 PIIAGMAPFFG
+539 PIVAAMIPFFG

-566 DFALAYLEIARGLPH
+566 AFAQSYLEISRGLPH

-605 QLFQETSAA
+605 KLFQETSAS

-622 KNLPSPVQESVASFI
+622 AVLPSRAQESIVSFM

-657 EPTHIMQVLQ
+657 DPTHIMQVLQ
-667 SYLQIKDPDMAP
+667 SYMQIKDPDMAP
-679 DAVFARSTKSAEQ
+679 DAVFARSAKSAEQ
-692 AAAHLESAVRQMHG
+692 AAAQLESAVRQMHG

-711 RILRWAISR
+711 RLLRWAISR

-767 LSIRELDEMN
+767 LSIRELDELN
-777 EAMVKS
+777 EALVKLK
-783 NNRPATDQDESD
+783 NRPTSSQNEPDV
-795 LHTLMQANQVRIA
+795 HTLTQAIQVRVA
-808 ERRAKYQREHL
+808 ERREKYQREHL

-854 PGEVEGTARVIFDP
+854 PGEVEGIARVIFDP

-896 GLIME
+896 GLVME

-923 VHQATERIKTG
+923 VHLATERIKTG

-939 NGSTGEITLIDG
+939 NGSTGEITLIDD
-951 EKQHDDFTSAITDA
+951 EKQHDDAARVTIDA